1 MGTDQV
7 LCVLLW
13 WQTGGRLLRFVQGA
27 SVAQGS
33 TGKKSMISVVE
44 NSVPCSW
51 QDPHAGPIE
60 LLGQGRDIQLQS
72 MKAAPASKTP
82 RVVSAQTNRLLMC
95 CCVELFHM
103 SLHHCCCSGMLAL
116 PQSRHWQHCSVRE
129 QHLRLVQKVVNQ
141 RQQQQHQTVAKMML
155 ANMAWN

>member
-1 MGTDQV
+1 
-7 LCVLLW
+7 
-13 WQTGGRLLRFVQGA
+13 LRFAQGA

-33 TGKKSMISVVE
+33 TTKNSMISVVK

-51 QDPHAGPIE
+51 RDPHAGLIE
-60 LLGQGRDIQLQS
+60 LLGQGRERHHSTTKHESSTCIRDTTGGQC
-72 MKAAPASKTP
+72 
-82 RVVSAQTNRLLMC
+82 TNRLLMC